1 MSYTELRI
9 DVTDSLP
16 AEITQG
22 QRLSIAA
29 WLFLPDVN
37 KLGRKPTIISL
48 LNGGSYDKRYFHCV
62 IPGRAGYSTAEHLC
76 ALGNIVVL
84 PDHLGISDSSR
95 APDQMLVTREI
106 AALANHAAMV
116 EIYRRLQQGTLH
128 AALPAIADFLK
139 VGGGHSMGGMQT
151 ITQQAY
157 YRTYD
162 RICVLGY
169 TAIGVHLH
177 FNGQV
182 VSADPGPLDFSEP
195 DYWTLDRS
203 QVHTSFHWDDVP
215 ADVIA
220 YDDTLLVE
228 VPYVLSKQSVTK
240 GIVSEDAGRIDVPV
254 YICLGERDVS
264 PDPHAEPSYYKSSN
278 DVTLHILPRSGHCQ
292 SFASTRGMM
301 FDRIDTWIRSIPI

>member
-22 QRLSIAA
+22 QRLSIAV
-29 WLFLPDVN
+29 WLFVPDVK

-62 IPGRAGYSTAEHLC
+62 IPGREGYSTAEHLC

-95 APDQMLVTREI
+95 AVDQKKITREI
-106 AALANHAAMV
+106 AALANHAAMT
-116 EIYRRLQQGTLH
+116 EIYARLQKGTLH
-128 AALPAIADFLK
+128 PLLPPISEFLK

-151 ITQQAY
+151 ITQQAHY
-157 YRTYD
+157 QTFD

-169 TAIGVHLH
+169 TAIGVHLT

-182 VSADPGPLDFSEP
+182 VSADPGPLNDADP
-195 DYWTLDRS
+195 DYWLLDRS
-203 QVHTSFHWDDVP
+203 GVHESFHWGDVP

-228 VPYVLSKQSVTK
+228 VPNVLSKQSITT
-240 GIVSEDAGRIDVPV
+240 GIVSADAGRIDVPV

-264 PDPHAEPSYYKSSN
+264 PQPHAEPSYYKSSR
-278 DVTLHILPRSGHCQ
+278 DVTLHILPKSGHCQ
-292 SFASTRGMM
+292 SFASTRKIM
-301 FDRIDTWIRSIPI
+301 FDRIDAWIRSIPA